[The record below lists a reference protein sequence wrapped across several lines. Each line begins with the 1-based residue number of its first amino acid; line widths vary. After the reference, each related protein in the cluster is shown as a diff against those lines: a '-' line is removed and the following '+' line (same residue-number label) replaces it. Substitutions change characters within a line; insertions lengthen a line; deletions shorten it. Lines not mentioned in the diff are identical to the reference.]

1 MKRSL
6 GWLVAGCVLALA
18 GSYTWSNLHH
28 PAYLHRVAE
37 AVAAPAAPQAQ
48 AETSYPE
55 VREAQQ
61 IVGVTGPLADYVM
74 GQKPAQVETLKPIQ
88 LTRPAQPASPVSQRP
103 GALDRVGESPV
114 GTSNAILHQTFRVAG
129 IVNLPFAVPAH
140 AANPQL
146 RGTYRS
152 FLKAG
157 GKQTEAEA
165 SDAAANV
172 DFLVLNEQQYSD
184 YLNGRGGEAI
194 FSVEDAHNQ
203 EVNMGLPPTLG
214 QPAKYYLVF
223 RNNSR
228 TAAKTVVQADFRVDF

>member
-1 MKRSL
+1 
-6 GWLVAGCVLALA
+6 VLALA
-18 GSYTWSNLHH
+18 GSYTWS
-28 PAYLHRVAE
+28 HRDRIAE
-37 AVAAPAAPQAQ
+37 AVAAPATPQTQ
-48 AETSYPE
+48 GETSYKE

-74 GQKPAQVETLKPIQ
+74 RQKPAQVETLKPIQ
-88 LTRPAQPASPVSQRP
+88 LTRPAQPASPVSQTP
-103 GALDRVGESPV
+103 GAFDRAGESPV
-114 GTSNAILHQTFRVAG
+114 GTSNAILHQTFKVAG
-129 IVNLPFAVPAH
+129 IVNLPFEVPAH

-165 SDAAANV
+165 SGATADV
-172 DFLVLNEQQYSD
+172 EFLVLNAQQYSD
-184 YLNGRGGEAI
+184 FLNGHGGEAI
-194 FSVEDAHNQ
+194 LSVEDTHNQ
-203 EVNMGLPPTLG
+203 EVNTGLPPTLG

-228 TAAKTVVQADFRVDF
+228 TAAKTVVEADFRIDF